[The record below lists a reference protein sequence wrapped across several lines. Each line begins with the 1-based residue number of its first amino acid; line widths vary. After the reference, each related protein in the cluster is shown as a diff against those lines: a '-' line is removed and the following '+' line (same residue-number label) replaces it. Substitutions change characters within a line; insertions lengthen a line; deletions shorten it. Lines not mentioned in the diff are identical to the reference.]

1 MGTEVRYRITDAVI
15 EKQSYPSA
23 LEAVNALF
31 KNRRSYSW
39 LDVGER
45 NHTSLKTAIEE
56 WGFVVDE
63 SPDSLEISQYEWEK
77 TGEEEYLLSALAPF
91 LNPDAKFEVL
101 FTDYFH
107 FRCYV
112 VRSGQLFE
120 LAGRVVYEDQ
130 GKPVNQ

>member
-63 SPDSLEISQYEWEK
+63 SPGSLEISQYEWEK
-77 TGEEEYLLSALAPF
+77 TGEEEQLLSALAPF
-91 LNPDAKFEVL
+91 LYHGAKFEVL
-101 FTDYFH
+101 FVDYFR
-107 FRCYV
+107 FWCYV
-112 VRSGQLFE
+112 VRDRQLFQ
-120 LAGRVVYEDQ
+120 LDGTVVYEDK